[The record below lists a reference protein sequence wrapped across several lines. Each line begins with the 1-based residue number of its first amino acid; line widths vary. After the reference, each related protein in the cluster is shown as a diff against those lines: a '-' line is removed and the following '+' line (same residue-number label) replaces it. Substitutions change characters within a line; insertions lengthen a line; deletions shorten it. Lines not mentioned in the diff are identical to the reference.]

1 MLMKI
6 ATWNIERPT
15 STSKRL
21 PSIIQRLKD
30 VDADI
35 LILTETNDT
44 IDLGEVYTTFHTS
57 ELKETFYKAGEKRV
71 SIYSKYKSNE
81 QLKTFREDTSLCVIL
96 QTPLGDLAV
105 YGTIIGTNGSKGHN
119 FTDDLALQL
128 IDFDNIAANYNLCI
142 AGDLNIT
149 FGDNY
154 YYTKDGRDKLNSSFT
169 KLNLVNLTS
178 GIQNNIDHIV
188 ITKSFIGER
197 AHQVENPWNNPPDSK
212 IYSDHQGV
220 AVSIDSVS

>member
-1 MLMKI
+1 MKI
-6 ATWNIERPT
+6 ATWNIERP
-15 STSKRL
+15 SLTSKRL
-21 PSIIQRLKD
+21 PLIIERLKQ

-44 IDLGEVYTTFHTS
+44 IDLGEAYTTFNTT

-71 SIYSKYKSNE
+71 SIYSKYKSKG

-105 YGTIIGTNGSKGHN
+105 YGTIIGTNGSKRQN

-128 IDFDNIAANYNLCI
+128 IDFDNIASDDNLCI
-142 AGDLNIT
+142 AGDLNIS

-154 YYTKDGRDKLNSSFT
+154 YYTKDGREKLNSSFS
-169 KLNLVNLTS
+169 KLNLLNLTS
-178 GIQNNIDHIV
+178 SERNNIDHIV
-188 ITKSFIGER
+188 VTKTFIGER
-197 AHQVENPWNNPPDSK
+197 APERETWNNPPDRKS
-212 IYSDHQGV
+212 YSDHQGV
-220 AVSIDSVS
+220 AVTIDSVS